1 MVRLVTGDHRAPRG
15 HPNGTISLAM
25 AGCRRRCRDSPNPLG
40 PLASRYDRAVSTT
53 TAGSDGSLLFP
64 IGHYVGIQ
72 HRVGAERA
80 PRQVRRG
87 ATFHDLGEDQF
98 AVWAAAHGSEQAIE
112 NETPWHRQ
120 SVEQHPSLAGL
131 DRASEIIDD
140 FLTDGLLVEVTPS
153 SHDRAIAFARSHRL
167 VPLMLGLGN
176 RPDEPDLF
184 GIGFLTQPVIEVSH
198 PIYDLWQW
206 CAMDDSLWATCEN
219 AADVAR
225 RAGSTD
231 PESIDPARLLIGFL
245 GSLHAVLLANAAC
258 LDIDFR
264 LRWPDRRATE
274 RATAGADG

>member
-1 MVRLVTGDHRAPRG
+1 M
-15 HPNGTISLAM
+15 
-25 AGCRRRCRDSPNPLG
+25 
-40 PLASRYDRAVSTT
+40 
-53 TAGSDGSLLFP
+53 LFP

-72 HRVGAERA
+72 HRIGAASA

-87 ATFHDLGEDQF
+87 ATFHDLSEEQF
-98 AVWAAAHGSEQAIE
+98 AVWAAAHGSEEAID
-112 NETPWHRQ
+112 NDMPWYRQ
-120 SVEQHPSLAGL
+120 SVEQHPLVTGL
-131 DRASEIIDD
+131 DGASEIIDD
-140 FLTDGLLVEVTPS
+140 FLADGLLVEVTPS
-153 SHDRAIAFARSHRL
+153 DDQAIVFARSHRV

-176 RPDEPDLF
+176 RRGEPDMF

-206 CAMDDSLWATCEN
+206 SAMDDSLWATCEN

-231 PESIDPARLLIGFL
+231 SESLEPTHLLTEFL

-264 LRWPDRRATE
+264 LKWPHRTATM
-274 RATAGADG
+274 RSTGGDNG

>member
-1 MVRLVTGDHRAPRG
+1 
-15 HPNGTISLAM
+15 
-25 AGCRRRCRDSPNPLG
+25 
-40 PLASRYDRAVSTT
+40 VSTT
-53 TAGSDGSLLFP
+53 TPPVGSDGSLLFP

-72 HRVGAERA
+72 HRIGAVSA

-87 ATFHDLGEDQF
+87 ATFHDLSEEQF
-98 AVWAAAHGSEQAIE
+98 AVWAAAHGSEQAVESAI
-112 NETPWHRQ
+112 PWQRQ
-120 SVEQHPSLAGL
+120 SVEQHPSVAGL
-131 DRASEIIDD
+131 DGASEIIDD
-140 FLTDGLLVEVTPS
+140 FLANGLLVEVTPAD
-153 SHDRAIAFARSHRL
+153 DRAIVFARSHRV

-176 RPDEPDLF
+176 RPDRPDLF

-225 RAGSTD
+225 RARSMD
-231 PESIDPARLLIGFL
+231 PESLDPARLLTGFL

-264 LRWPDRRATE
+264 LQWPHRPATE
-274 RATAGADG
+274 RATAGANG

>member
-1 MVRLVTGDHRAPRG
+1 V
-15 HPNGTISLAM
+15 
-25 AGCRRRCRDSPNPLG
+25 G
-40 PLASRYDRAVSTT
+40 PSANRYDRAVSTT
-53 TAGSDGSLLFP
+53 PPAGSDGSLLFP

-72 HRVGAERA
+72 HRIGAASA

-87 ATFHDLGEDQF
+87 ATFHDLSEEQF
-98 AVWAAAHGSEQAIE
+98 AVWAAAHGSEEAIE
-112 NETPWHRQ
+112 NDVPWQRR
-120 SVEQHPSLAGL
+120 SVEQYESVASL

-140 FLTDGLLVEVTPS
+140 FLAGGLLVEVTPS
-153 SHDRAIAFARSHRL
+153 DGQAIVFARSHRV

-176 RPDEPDLF
+176 GPDEPDMF

-206 CAMDDSLWATCEN
+206 SAMDDSLWATCEN

-231 PESIDPARLLIGFL
+231 PESLDPTRLLTEFL
-245 GSLHAVLLANAAC
+245 GSLHAFLLANAAY

-264 LRWPDRRATE
+264 LKWPHRSALKRS
-274 RATAGADG
+274 TAGDNG